1 MSSRSQ
7 GSLPSN
13 TEDLRREGNE
23 HCKVIN
29 LRSGKN
35 INIHVD
41 VTKKRLELNSSQEPL
56 QDESMLQQS
65 SHEDTGVSG
74 QATVTMEG
82 NQPINVEEEVA
93 TPVVIT

>member
-13 TEDLRREGNE
+13 TEDPRREGKE

-35 INIHVD
+35 IDIPVD
-41 VTKKRLELNSSQEPL
+41 VAKKRLELNSLQEQP
-56 QDESMLQQS
+56 QVERMLQQPAIKIL
-65 SHEDTGVSG
+65 VL
-74 QATVTMEG
+74 
-82 NQPINVEEEVA
+82 
-93 TPVVIT
+93 VVKL